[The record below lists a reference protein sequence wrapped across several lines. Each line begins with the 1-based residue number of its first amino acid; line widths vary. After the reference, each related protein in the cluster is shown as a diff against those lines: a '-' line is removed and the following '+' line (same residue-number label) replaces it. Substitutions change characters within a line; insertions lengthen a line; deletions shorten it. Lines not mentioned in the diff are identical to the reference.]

1 MPLPTNMPFIIKMTS
16 SKPTVFIIANIV
28 CTSVKRSDTSPTENS
43 TIVEIKKNIAK
54 IAVTKNVT
62 NIVGYVIITQF
73 DKKIKTGRG
82 GRNLRDLDA

>member
-16 SKPTVFIIANIV
+16 SKPTVFIIDKIV

-43 TIVEIKKNIAK
+43 TIEAMKKSITK
-54 IAVTKNVT
+54 IAVTKNIT
-62 NIVGYVIITQF
+62 NIVGHIIITQF

-82 GRNLRDLDA
+82 GLNLRDLK